1 MSFGKEAVSLASD
14 IQEVQ
19 NVVDTAF
26 GNMAYKCEELAKV
39 SIEQLGMS
47 SLAAK
52 NYSSTYMAMGRGMGL
67 SMENASDMAIE
78 TTKRVADVASFYNK
92 DFAQVDTMMKSI
104 WTGETESLK
113 QIGVVMTETNLEAFA
128 LSQGIRKNID
138 DMTQAEKTQLRYA
151 YVMQQ
156 TNLAAGD
163 FAKTSDSWA
172 NQTRILQERWRE
184 FLSIMGTGLVQVLT
198 PALRFLNTMMQYLTA
213 FAKKFSEI
221 TAKLFGK
228 QTLAADE
235 GTAAVGGLADAED
248 TLAKNTDKATKA
260 ANRSLAG
267 FDELNR
273 LNDSQKDKSSN
284 DTGAGGDLGLDM
296 GSVSVDTTQAEQSLG
311 ALDGVVSGLKQ
322 RWQSFC
328 DWFESSPWKAGFD
341 NLGATAQSLWQIFT
355 KGIENSKPKIGKSL
369 SGIAEMFKNAGLT
382 AANIYGSAFE
392 TVTENIRNWVSGN
405 APDIQKAFEGTIGII
420 TSVVDTCTGIVN
432 DLLES
437 MNNYWVQYGQ
447 PIVDWV
453 SNAVLDI
460 YGWLLKLYNEF
471 VVPIIE
477 RMLAWVN
484 KVWNENLKGV
494 VDEVLGF
501 VGRIGELL
509 GILWEEKIKPV
520 VDWLM
525 TYVVPV
531 VKNVIDYII
540 DIVGIVWNF
549 ISGTVKNILGVINGI
564 IDFLVGVFTGN
575 WERAWGGVVKIFTS
589 VKNQFS
595 NIISSIKDFFI
606 SSFNYIK
613 EQVSSIWE
621 AICGTI
627 KSVINKILSNIEGFI
642 NNIINGINFLID
654 KLNSLSIDLPQALG
668 GGSIGFNIRKLS
680 NVSLPRLATGTVVP
694 ANFGEFAAILGDN
707 KREPEVVSPVSTIKQ
722 ALREV
727 MDELGGRPVQITV
740 YTTLDG
746 KIIGRSFVEYHNGVV
761 AQTGVTPLK
770 GV

>member
-235 GTAAVGGLADAED
+235 GTAVVGGLADAED

-341 NLGATAQSLWQIFT
+341 NLGATAQNLWQIFT
-355 KGIENSKPKIGKSL
+355 KGIENSKPKISKSL

-392 TVTENIRNWVSGN
+392 TVTENIRNWVSRN

-437 MNNYWVQYGQ
+437 MNNYWMQYGQ

-564 IDFLVGVFTGN
+564 IDFLVGAFTGN

-727 MDELGGRPVQITV
+727 MDELGDRPVQITV